1 MIMNEQVSLP
11 ESELIHRICEG
22 DINLFEVL
30 VRKYNPLLYKI
41 GRSYGFNHQDVED
54 LMQDAFVAAY
64 RGLNG
69 FENRASFKTWLAR
82 IMLNECYRKANKIS
96 NKKMISMENPA
107 IYGDQA
113 DREDAVLNREL
124 NRMVASALLEIPV
137 QMRMVFSL
145 REMSGLSTSE
155 TAAVMGI
162 TESNVKV
169 RLNRTKQM
177 LREKI
182 EKLYTPA
189 EIFDFNLKYCDGM
202 VNRVMEQIRKP
213 A

>member
-1 MIMNEQVSLP
+1 MNEQVSLP

>member
-1 MIMNEQVSLP
+1 
-11 ESELIHRICEG
+11 
-22 DINLFEVL
+22 
-30 VRKYNPLLYKI
+30 
-41 GRSYGFNHQDVED
+41 
-54 LMQDAFVAAY
+54 
-64 RGLNG
+64 
-69 FENRASFKTWLAR
+69 
-82 IMLNECYRKANKIS
+82 
-96 NKKMISMENPA
+96 MENPA
-107 IYGDQA
+107 IYGDQD

>member
-1 MIMNEQVSLP
+1 MNEQVSLP

-82 IMLNECYRKANKIS
+82 IMLNDFYRKANKIS
-96 NKKMISMENPA
+96 NKKMI
-107 IYGDQA
+107 
-113 DREDAVLNREL
+113 
-124 NRMVASALLEIPV
+124 
-137 QMRMVFSL
+137 
-145 REMSGLSTSE
+145 
-155 TAAVMGI
+155 
-162 TESNVKV
+162 
-169 RLNRTKQM
+169 
-177 LREKI
+177 
-182 EKLYTPA
+182 
-189 EIFDFNLKYCDGM
+189 
-202 VNRVMEQIRKP
+202 
-213 A
+213 

>member
-1 MIMNEQVSLP
+1 LP

-30 VRKYNPLLYKI
+30 VRRYNPLLYKI

>member
-30 VRKYNPLLYKI
+30 VRRYNPLLYKI

>member
-1 MIMNEQVSLP
+1 MNEQVSLP

-30 VRKYNPLLYKI
+30 VRRYNPLLYKI